1 MDTTTL
7 VRIVAGVLAVVGLA
21 FVIYRRKHSKAV

>member
-7 VRIVAGVLAVVGLA
+7 VRIVAGVLAVVVLA
-21 FVIYRRKHSKAV
+21 FLIYRRKQAKA